1 MTKSNEPSVKKELQ
15 GDFGV
20 WLVIYVELFTFAVIF
35 IGYSIARYNNVEMF
49 NESQL
54 LLNKSAGFL
63 NTILLITSSWLVMR
77 AVENIKNV
85 YNDFNTLKASKY
97 LLYSIGFGAVF
108 VVSKVAELVY
118 IFGQGIHLSTNT
130 FFTFYILLA
139 LFHLMHVLLGMF
151 ILYVLYRN
159 TYKGRYTQGK
169 HVGLESGALYWHMVD
184 LLWIVLF
191 PLVYIM
197 R

>member
-1 MTKSNEPSVKKELQ
+1 MTKSKELQ

-20 WLVIYVELFTFAVIF
+20 WLVIYVELFTFGIIF
-35 IGYSIARYNNVEMF
+35 TGYSIARYNNVDMF

-77 AVENIKNV
+77 AVENIKNI
-85 YNDFNTLKASKY
+85 YNDFDIQKASKY
-97 LLYSIGFGAVF
+97 LLLAIGFGAIF
-108 VVSKVAELVY
+108 VLSKIAELLH
-118 IFGQGIHLSTNT
+118 IFGQGIHLSSNT

-151 ILYVLYRN
+151 ILFVLYQN
-159 TYKGRYTQGK
+159 TKAKKYSQES

>member
-1 MTKSNEPSVKKELQ
+1 MKSKSQELH

-20 WLVIYVELFTFAVIF
+20 WLVIYVELFTFGVIF
-35 IGYSIARYNNVEMF
+35 TGYSIARYHNVEMF

-63 NTILLITSSWLVMR
+63 NTILLITSSWLVVK
-77 AVENIKNV
+77 AVENIKNS
-85 YNDFNTLKASKY
+85 YNDFDIKKASNY
-97 LLYSIGFGAVF
+97 LLLAIGSGALF
-108 VVSKVAELVY
+108 VVSKVLELIHV
-118 IFGQGIHLSTNT
+118 FGQGIDLSTNT

-151 ILYVLYRN
+151 ILFVLYQN
-159 TYKGRYTQGK
+159 TKKGNYTQK
-169 HVGLESGALYWHMVD
+169 EYVGLESGALYWHMVD

>member
-1 MTKSNEPSVKKELQ
+1 MSSKTQELQ

-20 WLVIYVELFTFAVIF
+20 WLVIYVELFTFAILF
-35 IGYSIARYNNVEMF
+35 MGYAIARSYNVEIF
-49 NESQL
+49 NDSQL
-54 LLNKSAGFL
+54 MLNKTAGL
-63 NTILLITSSWLVMR
+63 VNTLLLITASWFVMR
-77 AVENIKNV
+77 AIENVKDI
-85 YNDFNTLKASKY
+85 YGDFDIQKASNY
-97 LLYSIGFGAVF
+97 LLWAIGMGFLF
-108 VVSKVAELVY
+108 VVSKLFELAHV
-118 IFGQGIHLSTNT
+118 FGEGITLSTNT

-151 ILYVLYRN
+151 ILFNLYNN
-159 TYKGRYTQGK
+159 TKKKKYSRKE

>member
-1 MTKSNEPSVKKELQ
+1 MNKSKELQ

-20 WLVIYVELFTFAVIF
+20 WLVIYVELFTFGVIF

-63 NTILLITSSWLVMR
+63 NTILLITSSWLVMK
-77 AVENIKNV
+77 AVENIKDV
-85 YNDFNTLKASKY
+85 YDDFDIKKASNY
-97 LLYSIGFGAVF
+97 LLLAIGLGALF
-108 VVSKVAELVY
+108 VISKVVELVH

-151 ILYVLYRN
+151 ILFVLYQN
-159 TYKGRYTQGK
+159 SKANKYTK
-169 HVGLESGALYWHMVD
+169 ESHIGLESGALYWHMVD

>member
-1 MTKSNEPSVKKELQ
+1 MSKSKELQ

-20 WLVIYVELFTFAVIF
+20 WLVIYVELFTFGVIF
-35 IGYSIARYNNVEMF
+35 TGYSIARFYNVEMF

-63 NTILLITSSWLVMR
+63 NTILLITSSWLVMK
-77 AVENIKNV
+77 AVENIKDV
-85 YNDFNTLKASKY
+85 YNDFDIKKASNY
-97 LLYSIGFGAVF
+97 LLLAIGFGALF
-108 VVSKVAELVY
+108 VISKVVELAHV
-118 IFGQGIHLSTNT
+118 FGQGIHLSTNT

-139 LFHLMHVLLGMF
+139 LFHLMHVLLGMY
-151 ILYVLYRN
+151 ILFVLYQN
-159 TYKGRYTQGK
+159 TKKGNYTK
-169 HVGLESGALYWHMVD
+169 KEYVGLESGALYWHMVD

>member
-1 MTKSNEPSVKKELQ
+1 MSSKSQELQ

-20 WLVIYVELFTFAVIF
+20 WLIIYVELFTFAVIF
-35 IGYSIARYNNVEMF
+35 MGYSIARHQNIELF

-63 NTILLITSSWLVMR
+63 NTILLITSSWLVVK
-77 AVENIKNV
+77 AVENIKNI
-85 YNDFNTLKASKY
+85 YNDFDIKKASNY
-97 LLYSIGFGAVF
+97 LLLAIGSGALF
-108 VVSKVAELVY
+108 VVSKVAELVHV
-118 IFGQGIHLSTNT
+118 FGQGIHLSTNT

-151 ILYVLYRN
+151 ILFVLYRN
-159 TYKGRYTQGK
+159 TKKGKYSQK
-169 HVGLESGALYWHMVD
+169 EHIGLESGALYWHMVD

>member
-1 MTKSNEPSVKKELQ
+1 MSSKNSELQ

-20 WLVIYVELFTFAVIF
+20 WLVIYVELFTFAVLF
-35 IGYSIARYNNVEMF
+35 IGYAIARSYSVDIF
-49 NESQL
+49 NESQQMLNKTAGMVNTL
-54 LLNKSAGFL
+54 LLISA
-63 NTILLITSSWLVMR
+63 SWLVVK
-77 AVENIKNV
+77 AVENVKNLYGDFEIK
-85 YNDFNTLKASKY
+85 KASNY
-97 LLYSIGFGAVF
+97 LLLAIGAGALF
-108 VVSKVAELVY
+108 VLSKVAELMH
-118 IFGQGIHLSTNT
+118 IFEQGVNLSTNT

-159 TYKGRYTQGK
+159 TKKGDYSMSE
-169 HVGLESGALYWHMVD
+169 HIGLESGALYWHMVD
-184 LLWIVLF
+184 LLWIILF

>member
-1 MTKSNEPSVKKELQ
+1 MSSKTQELQ

-35 IGYSIARYNNVEMF
+35 TGYSIARHQNIEMF

-54 LLNKSAGFL
+54 LLNKSAGFI
-63 NTILLITSSWLVMR
+63 NTILLITSSWLVMK
-77 AVENIKNV
+77 AVENIKNI
-85 YNDFNTLKASKY
+85 YTDFDIEKASKY
-97 LLYSIGFGAVF
+97 LLLAIGSGALF
-108 VVSKVAELVY
+108 VVSKVAELFHV
-118 IFGQGIHLSTNT
+118 FGEGIDLSTNT

-151 ILYVLYRN
+151 ILFVLYNN
-159 TYKGRYTQGK
+159 TKKGKYSQNE
-169 HVGLESGALYWHMVD
+169 HIGLESGALYWHMVD

>member
-35 IGYSIARYNNVEMF
+35 IGYSIARHNNVEMF

-77 AVENIKNV
+77 AVENIKNT

-159 TYKGRYTQGK
+159 TYNGRYTQGK

>member
-1 MTKSNEPSVKKELQ
+1 MKKSKELQ

-20 WLVIYVELFTFAVIF
+20 WLVIYVELFTFGVIF
-35 IGYSIARYNNVEMF
+35 TAYSIARYNNVEMF

-63 NTILLITSSWLVMR
+63 NTILLITSSWFVVR
-77 AVENIKNV
+77 AVENIKNI
-85 YNDFNTLKASKY
+85 YGDFDIKKAATY
-97 LLYSIGFGAVF
+97 LLLAIGSGGLF
-108 VVSKVAELVY
+108 VVSKVAELVHV
-118 IFGQGIHLSTNT
+118 FGQGIHLSTNT

-151 ILYVLYRN
+151 ILFVLYQN
-159 TYKGRYTQGK
+159 TKAKKYTK
-169 HVGLESGALYWHMVD
+169 ENHIGLESGALYWHMVD

>member
-1 MTKSNEPSVKKELQ
+1 MTKSKEPVVKKELQ
-15 GDFGV
+15 GDFGI

-35 IGYSIARYNNVEMF
+35 IGYSIARHNNIEMF

-54 LLNKSAGFL
+54 MLNKSAGFL
-63 NTILLITSSWLVMR
+63 NTILLITSSWLVIK

-97 LLYSIGFGAVF
+97 LLYAIGFGAIF
-108 VVSKVAELVY
+108 VVSKVAELSH

-151 ILYVLYRN
+151 ILFVLYKN
-159 TYKGRYTQGK
+159 TKANKYTTK
-169 HVGLESGALYWHMVD
+169 NYIGLESGALYWHMVD
-184 LLWIVLF
+184 LLWVVLF

>member
-1 MTKSNEPSVKKELQ
+1 MTKSKEPVIKKELQ

-35 IGYSIARYNNVEMF
+35 TGYSIARHNNIEMF

-54 LLNKSAGFL
+54 MLNKSAGFL
-63 NTILLITSSWLVMR
+63 NTVLLITSSWLVMK
-77 AVENIKNV
+77 AVENIKNI
-85 YNDFNTLKASKY
+85 YANFDLLRASKY
-97 LLYSIGFGAVF
+97 LLLAIASGTLF
-108 VVSKVAELVY
+108 VVSKVAELFHV
-118 IFGQGIHLSTNT
+118 FGQGIDLSTNT

-151 ILYVLYRN
+151 ILWVLYTN
-159 TYKGRYTQGK
+159 IKKGKYSQK
-169 HVGLESGALYWHMVD
+169 EHLGLESGALYWHMVD

>member
-1 MTKSNEPSVKKELQ
+1 MSKNKELQ

-20 WLVIYVELFTFAVIF
+20 WLVIYVELFTFGVIF
-35 IGYSIARYNNVEMF
+35 TGYAIARYHNVEMF

-63 NTILLITSSWLVMR
+63 NTILLLTSSWLVMR

-85 YNDFNTLKASKY
+85 YNDFDTKQASKY
-97 LLYSIGFGAVF
+97 LLFAIGSGAIF
-108 VVSKVAELVY
+108 VISKVAELSHV
-118 IFGQGIHLSTNT
+118 FGQGINLSTNT

-151 ILYVLYRN
+151 ILFVLYQN
-159 TYKGRYTQGK
+159 TKAHKYTK
-169 HVGLESGALYWHMVD
+169 ESHIGLESGALYWHMVD

>member
-1 MTKSNEPSVKKELQ
+1 MSSKIQELQ

-35 IGYSIARYNNVEMF
+35 TGYSIARHQNIELF

-85 YNDFNTLKASKY
+85 YADFDIKKASKY
-97 LLYSIGFGAVF
+97 LLLAIGSGALF
-108 VVSKVAELVY
+108 VVSKVVELFHV
-118 IFGQGIHLSTNT
+118 FGQGIDLSTNT

-151 ILYVLYRN
+151 ILFVLYSN
-159 TYKGRYTQGK
+159 TKKGKYTQSE
-169 HVGLESGALYWHMVD
+169 HLGLESGALYWHMVD

>member
-1 MTKSNEPSVKKELQ
+1 MSSKSRELQ

-20 WLVIYVELFTFAVIF
+20 WLVIYVELFTFAVLF
-35 IGYSIARYNNVEMF
+35 MGYAIARSYNVEVF
-49 NESQL
+49 NDSQL
-54 LLNKSAGFL
+54 MLNKTAGLF
-63 NTILLITSSWLVMR
+63 NTLLLITASWFVMR
-77 AVENIKNV
+77 AVENVKDV
-85 YNDFNTLKASKY
+85 YGDFKQEKALHY
-97 LLYSIGFGAVF
+97 LLWAIGMGSLF
-108 VVSKVAELVY
+108 VVSKLFELTHV
-118 IFGQGIHLSTNT
+118 FGEGITLSTNT

-151 ILYVLYRN
+151 ILFTLYSN
-159 TYKGRYTQGK
+159 TKKGNYSRAE

>member
-1 MTKSNEPSVKKELQ
+1 MSSKNQELQ

-20 WLVIYVELFTFAVIF
+20 WLVIYVELFTFAVLF
-35 IGYSIARYNNVEMF
+35 IGYAIARSYNVEVF
-49 NESQL
+49 NDSQL
-54 LLNKSAGFL
+54 MLNKTAGL
-63 NTILLITSSWLVMR
+63 VNTLLLISASWFVMR
-77 AVENIKNV
+77 AVENIKNT
-85 YNDFNTLKASKY
+85 YGDFDIKKASTS
-97 LLYSIGFGAVF
+97 LLWAIGMGLLF
-108 VVSKVAELVY
+108 VVSKVLELVHV
-118 IFGQGIHLSTNT
+118 FSEGITLSTNT

-151 ILYVLYRN
+151 ILFTLYRN
-159 TYKGRYTQGK
+159 TKRAKYSTQE
-169 HVGLESGALYWHMVD
+169 HIGLESGALYWHMVD

>member
-1 MTKSNEPSVKKELQ
+1 MTKSKEPVIKKELQ

-35 IGYSIARYNNVEMF
+35 TAYSIARHNNIEMF

-54 LLNKSAGFL
+54 MLNKSAGFL
-63 NTILLITSSWLVMR
+63 NTVLLITSSWLVMK

-85 YNDFNTLKASKY
+85 YADFNIKKASKY
-97 LLYSIGFGAVF
+97 LLLAIASGTLF
-108 VVSKVAELVY
+108 VVSKVLELFHV
-118 IFGQGIHLSTNT
+118 FGQGIDLSTNT

-151 ILYVLYRN
+151 ILWVLYTN
-159 TYKGRYTQGK
+159 TKKGKYSQK
-169 HVGLESGALYWHMVD
+169 EHLGLESGALYWHMVD

>member
-1 MTKSNEPSVKKELQ
+1 MKSKSQELQ

-20 WLVIYVELFTFAVIF
+20 WLVIYVELFTFGVIF
-35 IGYSIARYNNVEMF
+35 TGYSIARYHNVEIF

-54 LLNKSAGFL
+54 LLNKSAGFF
-63 NTILLITSSWLVMR
+63 NTILLITSSWLVIK
-77 AVENIKNV
+77 AVENIKNI
-85 YNDFNTLKASKY
+85 YNDFDIKKASNY
-97 LLYSIGFGAVF
+97 LLLAIALGALF
-108 VVSKVAELVY
+108 VASKVAELLDV
-118 IFGQGIHLSTNT
+118 FNQGINLSTNT

-151 ILYVLYRN
+151 ILFVLYKN
-159 TYKGRYTQGK
+159 TKKENYTQK
-169 HVGLESGALYWHMVD
+169 EYVGLELGALYWHMVD

>member
-1 MTKSNEPSVKKELQ
+1 MSKSKELQ

-20 WLVIYVELFTFAVIF
+20 WLVIYVELFTFGVIF
-35 IGYSIARYNNVEMF
+35 TGYSIARFYNVEMF

-63 NTILLITSSWLVMR
+63 NTILLITSSWLVMK
-77 AVENIKNV
+77 AVENIRDI
-85 YNDFNTLKASKY
+85 YNDFDIKKASNY
-97 LLYSIGFGAVF
+97 LLLAIGSGALF
-108 VVSKVAELVY
+108 VISKVVELAHV
-118 IFGQGIHLSTNT
+118 FGQGIHLSTNT

-139 LFHLMHVLLGMF
+139 LFHLMHVLLGMY
-151 ILYVLYRN
+151 ILFVLYQN
-159 TYKGRYTQGK
+159 TKKGNYTK
-169 HVGLESGALYWHMVD
+169 KEYVGLESGALYWHMVD

>member
-1 MTKSNEPSVKKELQ
+1 MSSKTQELQ

-20 WLVIYVELFTFAVIF
+20 WLVIYVELFTFAILF
-35 IGYSIARYNNVEMF
+35 MGYAIARSYNVEIF
-49 NESQL
+49 NDSQL
-54 LLNKSAGFL
+54 MLNKTAGL
-63 NTILLITSSWLVMR
+63 VNTLLLITASWFVMR
-77 AVENIKNV
+77 AVENVKDI
-85 YNDFNTLKASKY
+85 YGDFDIQKASNY
-97 LLYSIGFGAVF
+97 LLWAIGMGLLF
-108 VVSKVAELVY
+108 VVSKLFELAHV
-118 IFGQGIHLSTNT
+118 FGEGITLSTNT

-139 LFHLMHVLLGMF
+139 LFHLMHVFLGMF
-151 ILYVLYRN
+151 ILFNLYNN
-159 TYKGRYTQGK
+159 TKKKKYSRKE

>member
-1 MTKSNEPSVKKELQ
+1 MTKRKELQ

-35 IGYSIARYNNVEMF
+35 IGYSIARHNNVEMF

-54 LLNKSAGFL
+54 MLNKSAGFL
-63 NTILLITSSWLVMR
+63 NTTLLITSSWLVMK

-97 LLYSIGFGAVF
+97 LLYAIGFGAVF
-108 VVSKVAELVY
+108 VVSKVAELLH

-151 ILYVLYRN
+151 ILYVLYKN
-159 TYKGRYTQGK
+159 TKANKYTK
-169 HVGLESGALYWHMVD
+169 DKYIGLESGALYWHMVD

>member
-1 MTKSNEPSVKKELQ
+1 MSSKTQELQ

-35 IGYSIARYNNVEMF
+35 TGYSIARHQNIELF

-85 YNDFNTLKASKY
+85 YADFDIQKASKY
-97 LLYSIGFGAVF
+97 LLLAIGSGALF
-108 VVSKVAELVY
+108 VVSKVTELFHV
-118 IFGQGIHLSTNT
+118 FGQGIDLSTNT

-151 ILYVLYRN
+151 ILFVLYNN
-159 TYKGRYTQGK
+159 TKKGKYTQK
-169 HVGLESGALYWHMVD
+169 EHLGLESGALYWHMVD